1 MTLKISLLA
10 TGSALALFAFAAPAL
25 AQTEAQTEAQAT
37 EAQATEAQ
45 ATEAQATAAQAAA
58 VQTPAPADAPA
69 QAVTVAQAS
78 PQAAPTPES
87 RPASPPAKGKG
98 VSEVVV
104 TAQRLNEAREA
115 IEPSLGATTYSITNA
130 AIQAQPGGDNQ
141 ELNQVILQ
149 LPGVVQDSFGQFH
162 VRDDHNGIQYRI
174 NGVILPEGISVFG
187 QTLSPRLVQR
197 LDLITGAMPA
207 QYGLQTAGIIDITT
221 KSGLFDNGGVAS
233 VYGGSHGT
241 YEPSIQYG
249 GHSGDTN
256 FFISGEF
263 RRTQLGIES
272 PDGSATPDH
281 DRSNQANLFV
291 YADHILTESD
301 RISFIGGYS
310 NERFQIPNTPGLS
323 PELGLNVN
331 GVTDIASTQLNE
343 NQREVTGYAIGSW
356 LHDAGPWTIQ
366 TSLFSRYS
374 TLDYRPSADL
384 GDLLYTGISQ
394 NAFKRDTAVGIQSEG
409 VYRLTPDHT
418 LRGGIIIQG
427 ERATSD
433 TSSQVL
439 PVGPDGLQ
447 TSNTPI
453 NILDNGGKTQFTYSV
468 YLQDEWKILQ
478 NLILNY
484 GLRGD
489 VLNSYRNERQLSPR
503 VNLVWLPTPD
513 TSLHAGYARYFNP
526 PPFELVASPTVA
538 KFQGTTAAST
548 VTQDT
553 VPFAERQNYYDIGG
567 EQKLLGRELTLGVD
581 VFYRQSTHLIDEGQF
596 GAPIILTPFN
606 YERGIIFGQEFS
618 VNYAHGPFSTY
629 VNFSHQRAQGKD
641 IDSSQFSFEPA
652 ELAYIAKNYIYL
664 DHDQTYTGS
673 AGASY
678 LLRNSAIGDTRL
690 GFDLLYGSG
699 LRRDQMLSDG
709 GDVPNGAHVPS
720 YVTVNLTASH
730 HFVLPVMGHVDM
742 RVDVI
747 NVADKTYEIRDG
759 TGVGVGAPQFGA
771 SRGVFGGISK
781 TF

>member
-1 MTLKISLLA
+1 MKLKIGLLA
-10 TGSALALFAFAAPAL
+10 TGSALALFSL
-25 AQTEAQTEAQAT
+25 
-37 EAQATEAQ
+37 
-45 ATEAQATAAQAAA
+45 
-58 VQTPAPADAPA
+58 
-69 QAVTVAQAS
+69 VTVAQAQTAS
-78 PQAAPTPES
+78 VATSSASAASAPASSVPASSATDASGSSAPAAPK
-87 RPASPPAKGKG
+87 A

-104 TAQRLNEAREA
+104 TAQRLNEARES

-187 QTLSPRLVQR
+187 QTLSPRLVER

-221 KSGLFDNGGVAS
+221 KSGLDNSGVAS

-249 GHSGDTN
+249 GHSGNTN
-256 FFISGEF
+256 FFISADF

-281 DRSNQANLFV
+281 DRSDQSNLFV
-291 YADHILTESD
+291 YLDHTLTDSD

-323 PELGLNVN
+323 PQLGLNVN
-331 GVTDIASTQLNE
+331 GVTDLNSTLLNE
-343 NQREVTGYAIGSW
+343 TQREVTGYAIGSW
-356 LHDAGPWTIQ
+356 LHAAERYTIQ

-374 TLDYRPSADL
+374 TLDYRPTADDL

-394 NAFKRDTAVGIQSEG
+394 NALKRDTAVGIQTEG
-409 VYRLTPDHT
+409 VYKLTPEHT
-418 LRGGIIIQG
+418 LRGGVIIQG

-439 PVGPDGLQ
+439 PVDANGVQ
-447 TSNTPI
+447 TSNVPET
-453 NILDNGGKTQFTYSV
+453 ILDNGGKTQFTYSV
-468 YLQDEWKILQ
+468 YLQDEWKILH

-503 VNLVWLPTPD
+503 VNLVWLPIEGAT
-513 TSLHAGYARYFNP
+513 LHAGYARYFNP
-526 PPFELVASPTVA
+526 PPFELVGSPTVS
-538 KFQGTTAAST
+538 KFQGTTAASS

-553 VPFAERQNYYDIGG
+553 VPYAERQNYYDVGG
-567 EQKLLGRELTLGVD
+567 EQKLLGRDLTLGVD

-606 YERGIIFGQEFS
+606 YEHGIIFGQEFS
-618 VNYAHGPFSTY
+618 VNYTHGPFSAY
-629 VNFSHQRAQGKD
+629 VNFTHQRAQGKD
-641 IDSSQFSFEPA
+641 IDSSQFNFSAA
-652 ELAYIAKNYIYL
+652 ELAYISKNYIYL

-673 AGASY
+673 AGGSY
-678 LLRNSAIGDTRL
+678 LFRDGALSGTRV

-699 LRRDQMLSDG
+699 LRRDQDLPAG

-730 HFVLPVMGHVDM
+730 HFLLPMLGHIDG
-742 RVDVI
+742 RIDVI
-747 NVADKTYEIRDG
+747 NVANKTYEIRDG